1 MCSIAAV
8 LFLIMAAINIANY
21 VNVCDRADSRI
32 TMISDNGGHLTP
44 NEMDKPQDDNASMG
58 TPQDSDTSADAVKP
72 DTTPSVTNSDSTKD
86 SRSGTAD
93 NDKASRNSDSDHKP
107 DKPGTHDNMSPE
119 AAFDTRFFT
128 VTLSDDGT
136 VDQIDTGKIAAVSSS
151 TASEYASSL
160 YAQNKTLG
168 FIDCYRYELVE
179 TDGTQMYI
187 FVNCERELGTFR
199 SFLLASAG
207 ISIAGLFVV
216 YLLVV
221 FFSKKIMQPVAE
233 SYEKQKRFITD
244 ASHEIKTPL
253 TIIDA
258 NTEVLEMT
266 GGENQ
271 WTKSIRK
278 QIARLTSLT
287 EKLVFLSRMDE
298 ESTQLELEP
307 FAISDAIL
315 DTADPFLAVATS
327 RGKELSIDV
336 APDLVYK
343 GNEGSIR
350 QLVSLL
356 LDNAIKYS
364 TDDGQIRL
372 SFHTRGRNLVLCVWN
387 TVESIEQGRHDE
399 LFERFYRADKS
410 RNQKTGGFGIGLSVV
425 SAIVRAHKA
434 KMSAVSEDGQS
445 LMITIIL

>member
-1 MCSIAAV
+1 MLRKLRHKFIATAMCSIAAV
-8 LFLIMAAINIANY
+8 LLLIMSAINIANY
-21 VNVCDRADSRI
+21 VNVCNRADSRI
-32 TMISDNGGHLTP
+32 TMIADNGGHLDP
-44 NEMDKPQDDNASMG
+44 
-58 TPQDSDTSADAVKP
+58 TSAN
-72 DTTPSVTNSDSTKD
+72 TPPKSTSGSVDSTDKNAVSDAGKKPSDGPDNPQKKD
-86 SRSGTAD
+86 G
-93 NDKASRNSDSDHKP
+93 
-107 DKPGTHDNMSPE
+107 MSPE
-119 AAFDTRFFT
+119 AMFDTRFFT
-128 VTLSDDGT
+128 VTLLENGT
-136 VDQIDTGKIAAVSSS
+136 IDQIDTGKIAAISSDS
-151 TASEYASSL
+151 ASAYASTL
-160 YAQNKTLG
+160 YERHKTTG
-168 FIDCYRYELVE
+168 FIDCYRYKLVT
-179 TDGTQMYI
+179 TDATQMYI

-199 SFLLASAG
+199 TFLLTSAC
-207 ISIAGLFVV
+207 ISVAGMFVV
-216 YLLVV
+216 YLLVL
-221 FFSKKIMQPVAE
+221 FFSGKIMKPVAE

-298 ESTQLELEP
+298 ESTRLEMEN
-307 FAISDAIL
+307 FAISDAVL
-315 DTADPFLAVATS
+315 DTADPFMAVAAS

-336 APDLVYK
+336 TPDLTYK

-364 TDDGQIRL
+364 TENGQIRL
-372 SFHTRGRNLVLCVWN
+372 TFHTRGKNLILSVWN
-387 TVESIEQGRHDE
+387 TVENIEPGRHDE

-410 RNQKTGGFGIGLSVV
+410 RNQKSGGFGIGLSVV
-425 SAIVRAHKA
+425 SAIVHAHKGKICA
-434 KMSAVSEDGQS
+434 HSEDGHS
-445 LMITIIL
+445 LLLTIVL

>member
-1 MCSIAAV
+1 MLRKLRRKFIAIAMCSIAAV
-8 LFLIMAAINIANY
+8 LFLIMASIIIANY
-21 VNVCDRADSRI
+21 VDVCDRADSRI
-32 TMISDNGGHLTP
+32 NMISDGGGHLTP
-44 NEMDKPQDDNASMG
+44 GEMNLPQDDD
-58 TPQDSDTSADAVKP
+58 TPQEPDNTTDSHSATGDSDKI
-72 DTTPSVTNSDSTKD
+72 
-86 SRSGTAD
+86 SG
-93 NDKASRNSDSDHKP
+93 DSDHKP
-107 DKPGTHDNMSPE
+107 DTTAPDKWGKHNDMSPE
-119 AAFDTRFFT
+119 AAFDTRYFT
-128 VTLSDDGT
+128 VTISRDGT

-160 YAQNKTLG
+160 YAKNKTHG
-168 FIDCYRYELVE
+168 FIDCYRYQLVD
-179 TDGTQMYI
+179 TDDTQMYI

-199 SFLLASAG
+199 SFLLASVG
-207 ISIAGLFVV
+207 ISVAGLFVV

-221 FFSKKIMQPVAE
+221 FFSKKIMQPIAE

-298 ESTQLELEP
+298 ESTQLEMEP

-336 APDLVYK
+336 DPDLVYK
-343 GNEGSIR
+343 GNEGTIR

-372 SFHTRGRNLVLCVWN
+372 SFHTRGKNLVLSVWN

-434 KMSAVSEDGQS
+434 KMSAVSEDERS
-445 LMITIIL
+445 LTITIIL

>member
-1 MCSIAAV
+1 MLQKLRHKFIATAMCSIAIV
-8 LFLIMAAINIANY
+8 LFLIMSAINIANY

-32 TMISDNGGHLTP
+32 TMISDNGGHLNPADKNQTP
-44 NEMDKPQDDNASMG
+44 PDSGNKADKSVPDGPGKHDD
-58 TPQDSDTSADAVKP
+58 
-72 DTTPSVTNSDSTKD
+72 
-86 SRSGTAD
+86 
-93 NDKASRNSDSDHKP
+93 
-107 DKPGTHDNMSPE
+107 MSPE

-128 VTLSDDGT
+128 VTLLEDGT
-136 VDQIDTGKIAAVSSS
+136 VDQIDTGRIAAISSA
-151 TASEYASSL
+151 TASEYASGL
-160 YAQNKTLG
+160 YAQNKTHG
-168 FIDCYRYELVE
+168 FIDCYRYRLVS
-179 TDGTQMYI
+179 TNGTQMYI

-207 ISIAGLFVV
+207 ISVAGLFVV

-233 SYEKQKRFITD
+233 SYKKQKRFITD

-298 ESTQLELEP
+298 ESTQLEMEP

-315 DTADPFLAVATS
+315 DTADPFMAVASS

-336 APDLVYK
+336 TPDLTYK

-350 QLVSLL
+350 QLISLL

-364 TDDGQIRL
+364 TENGQIRL
-372 SFHTRGRNLVLCVWN
+372 TFHTHGRNLVLSVWN
-387 TVESIEQGRHDE
+387 TVESIEPGRHDE

-425 SAIVRAHKA
+425 SAIARAHKA
-434 KMSAVSEDGQS
+434 KMTAQSMDGHS
-445 LMITIIL
+445 LNITILL

>member
-1 MCSIAAV
+1 MLRKLRHKFIAIAMCSIAAV

-44 NEMDKPQDDNASMG
+44 DAKDKSQGNASSID
-58 TPQDSDTSADAVKP
+58 TPTPAD
-72 DTTPSVTNSDSTKD
+72 NSDMTS
-86 SRSGTAD
+86 SGS
-93 NDKASRNSDSDHKP
+93 NPKPNNNVPNKP
-107 DKPGTHDNMSPE
+107 DKRDNMSPE
-119 AAFDTRFFT
+119 AVFDTRFFT
-128 VTLSDDGT
+128 VTISEDGT
-136 VDQIDTGKIAAVSSS
+136 VDEIDTGKIAAVSSS

-160 YAQNKTLG
+160 YAKNKTHG
-168 FIDCYRYELVE
+168 FINCYRYKLIE
-179 TDGTQMYI
+179 TDGMQMYI

-207 ISIAGLFVV
+207 ISVAGLFVV

-298 ESTQLELEP
+298 ESTQLEMEP

-315 DTADPFLAVATS
+315 DTADPFVAVATS

-336 APDLVYK
+336 APDLIYK

-372 SFHTRGRNLVLCVWN
+372 SFHTRGKNLILSVWN
-387 TVESIEQGRHDE
+387 TVESIEPGRHDE

-434 KMSAVSEDGQS
+434 KMTALSQDGHS
-445 LMITIIL
+445 LCITIIL